1 MNTVDRVYNV
11 LSRFNPFGVVIHK
24 ESRLIGDLGLDSLTM
39 VEFLA
44 ELEREFGI
52 QIDDA
57 DLTNENFGT
66 LSRVSSF
73 LERMI

>member
-1 MNTVDRVYNV
+1 MNTVDRVYKV

-44 ELEREFGI
+44 ELDMAK
-52 QIDDA
+52 ID
-57 DLTNENFGT
+57 
-66 LSRVSSF
+66 
-73 LERMI
+73 LERINILIQKQLLGRL